1 MTWGIL
7 LALSA
12 ALIYGFLGICFEV
25 AGKRGYNVWD
35 VILIKQF
42 TGFAIGLGCTTLLGW
57 NVLDWKL
64 VGLGAIGAVAY
75 ITTLAAY
82 LVASRDKNIAINWT
96 IVNLSV
102 VVPIVLSVIWFGDAF
117 TVSKFLGV
125 VLTILSIVLISGAF
139 SRRSANVSAS
149 SSWVFYISLAFL
161 LNGVL
166 VIIFRFVPQQE
177 GALFTVYFY
186 GISFLLVLPYKVVA
200 DRKWRFS
207 RGIVVV
213 SVGGAVTHWSGIM
226 LTIAAL
232 AAVGR
237 VSQQTGIIVYPI
249 TNGLVIP
256 VGVILGVLLLKQHVN
271 RQTLIGV
278 GVGVAALVCLFLP

>member
-1 MTWGIL
+1 MHDATRL
-7 LALSA
+7 ERARL
-12 ALIYGFLGICFEV
+12 E
-25 AGKRGYNVWD
+25 AGR
-35 VILIKQF
+35 I
-42 TGFAIGLGCTTLLGW
+42 
-57 NVLDWKL
+57 
-64 VGLGAIGAVAY
+64 GAIGAVAY
-75 ITTLAAY
+75 VTTLAAY
-82 LVASRDKNIAINWT
+82 LVASRDKNIAVNWT

-125 VLTILSIVLISGAF
+125 VLTILSIVLISGPF
-139 SRRSANVSAS
+139 SRGTAKVSAG

-186 GISFLLVLPYKVVA
+186 GISLLLVLPYKAAA

-256 VGVILGVLLLKQHVN
+256 VGVVLGVLLLKQRVN
-271 RQTLIGV
+271 RRTLIGV